1 MRNKKI
7 QQSKR
12 LRNKV
17 RTKLLFICLT
27 FSMVVT
33 ISGVL
38 LMLLNINNLSKTKAS
53 GTGSDGGG
61 NDLGNGLII
70 SEFKWD
76 TNPVTLATVGS
87 DAISV
92 SKDAH
97 SMPGGKSSTDGL
109 SPGVKGKNID
119 LEIKGDKIFNQD
131 GLDISIDFRRNENSG
146 DFFSSGEN
154 FNFGMENGFLTITF
168 SIENKQ
174 GKLEKVKDKTQYE
187 IPFDPVFRTYRFIY
201 TPSNGKAEIF
211 VNSIIVWQKE
221 IEKNI
226 PLSWKNATNIII
238 GRNMNG
244 GGLDRAIFDNLR
256 IRNSGCVSLFAES
269 LLNFMLEVKDGG
281 VKINWSTSINEK
293 VDYFTIERS
302 TNGNDFTKLINIP
315 PYPDTNENLEY
326 NFIDRTPVTSSLVFF
341 RLRQTFK
348 NGKIVTHPLSAI
360 KFKSDKRFAIEKIS
374 PIPFNKIL
382 DISYYLPKSGRV
394 WLQIIDEKGNIK
406 NTISFEAQ
414 QGKNLYVYNDN
425 KNLKAGTYTLS
436 LIFENNT
443 TTTKMIK
450 L

>member
-119 LEIKGDKIFNQD
+119 LEIKGDKI
-131 GLDISIDFRRNENSG
+131 
-146 DFFSSGEN
+146 
-154 FNFGMENGFLTITF
+154 
-168 SIENKQ
+168 
-174 GKLEKVKDKTQYE
+174 
-187 IPFDPVFRTYRFIY
+187 
-201 TPSNGKAEIF
+201 
-211 VNSIIVWQKE
+211 
-221 IEKNI
+221 
-226 PLSWKNATNIII
+226 
-238 GRNMNG
+238 
-244 GGLDRAIFDNLR
+244 
-256 IRNSGCVSLFAES
+256 
-269 LLNFMLEVKDGG
+269 
-281 VKINWSTSINEK
+281 
-293 VDYFTIERS
+293 
-302 TNGNDFTKLINIP
+302 LI
-315 PYPDTNENLEY
+315 
-326 NFIDRTPVTSSLVFF
+326 
-341 RLRQTFK
+341 
-348 NGKIVTHPLSAI
+348 
-360 KFKSDKRFAIEKIS
+360 
-374 PIPFNKIL
+374 
-382 DISYYLPKSGRV
+382 
-394 WLQIIDEKGNIK
+394 
-406 NTISFEAQ
+406 
-414 QGKNLYVYNDN
+414 
-425 KNLKAGTYTLS
+425 
-436 LIFENNT
+436 
-443 TTTKMIK
+443 KMV
-450 L
+450 